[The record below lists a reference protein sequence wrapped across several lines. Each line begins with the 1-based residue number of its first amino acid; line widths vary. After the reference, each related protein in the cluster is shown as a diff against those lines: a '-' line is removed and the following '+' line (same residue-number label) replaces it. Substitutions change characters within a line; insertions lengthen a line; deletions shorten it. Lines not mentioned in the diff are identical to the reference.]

1 MRRIAGLFVAG
12 ALALGSAGGA
22 LAQTAATP
30 GADAA
35 APSSGPAGAAA
46 SSSGAASSPG
56 WSPPSPATLATTN
69 PATGQP
75 LPVGVSRPAQ
85 QVSMPAG
92 LTNDYPTVARA
103 DYVFACMAAN
113 GQTRLSLEKCSCSID
128 TIATILPYEKY
139 VEAETILSV
148 GQVAGQQAEV
158 FRATGMFRDMVADLR
173 RAQAE
178 AEVTCF
184 Y

>member
-1 MRRIAGLFVAG
+1 MRISTARHLTGAVIGLCLGLVAG
-12 ALALGSAGGA
+12 AA
-22 LAQTAATP
+22 LAQQGVPPAA
-30 GADAA
+30 
-35 APSSGPAGAAA
+35 AGAAA
-46 SSSGAASSPG
+46 PASPEAPAAVDTAPYMAG
-56 WSPPSPATLATTN
+56 PA
-69 PATGQP
+69 
-75 LPVGVSRPAQ
+75 GVSRPAPP
-85 QVSMPAG
+85 VDMPPG
-92 LTNDYPTVARA
+92 FINDYPTVARA
-103 DYVFACMAAN
+103 DYVFGCMAAN
-113 GQTRLSLEKCSCSID
+113 GQSRTALEKCSCSID

-158 FRATGMFRDMVADLR
+158 FRATGVFRDIVADLR